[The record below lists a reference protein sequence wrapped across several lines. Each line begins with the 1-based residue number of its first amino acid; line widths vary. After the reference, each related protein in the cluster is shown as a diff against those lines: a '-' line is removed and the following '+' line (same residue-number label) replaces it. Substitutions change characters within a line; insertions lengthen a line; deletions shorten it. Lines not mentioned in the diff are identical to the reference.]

1 MKLYATVTSERDSR
15 PARKGGDEVLTISVK
30 VGNSDEYMLYVD
42 NDGIL
47 LQWEGVDIVDLPHRK
62 AKT

>member
-1 MKLYATVTSERDSR
+1 MKLYATIESERGGR
-15 PARKGGDEVLTISVK
+15 PARKGGDEVLKISVK
-30 VGNSDEYMLYVD
+30 VGNSDEYLLCVD

-62 AKT
+62 ATT